1 MLPIDAHPRMKPVF
15 LALAISTLLSSAIA
29 QEGVSVTGADITEV
43 GIYTARTVRKFA
55 VPGVARG
62 TTEGLDSFTLVQ
74 TTTNVPARIGTR
86 FGFRYTI
93 RGKPSNAPIVLRMVG
108 EHPPYTNPRTGK
120 TQTRDEYELKSW
132 IGETYTSYLFEEEWE
147 LIPGKFKFEVW
158 HRDKKL
164 CEQSFTVVP
173 DPKPKSTP

>member
-1 MLPIDAHPRMKPVF
+1 MLPIDAHPRMKPVI
-15 LALAISTLLSSAIA
+15 LTLAISTLLSSGIA

-43 GIYTARTVRKFA
+43 GIYTAR
-55 VPGVARG
+55 
-62 TTEGLDSFTLVQ
+62 
-74 TTTNVPARIGTR
+74 IGTR

-93 RGKPSNAPIVLRMVG
+93 RGTPSNAPIVLRMVG

-173 DPKPKSTP
+173 DPKPKGTP